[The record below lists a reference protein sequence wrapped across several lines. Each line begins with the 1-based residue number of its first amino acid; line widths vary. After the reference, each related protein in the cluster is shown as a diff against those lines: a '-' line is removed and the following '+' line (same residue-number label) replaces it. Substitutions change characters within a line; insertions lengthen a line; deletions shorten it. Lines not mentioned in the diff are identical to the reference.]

1 MVFQKVH
8 RIRQEAEPGLPAVT
22 EAPAAVVPVQ
32 VPPTGTG
39 VPAIPGVTEDTGALA
54 APGAP
59 GDASIPGNTSAP
71 VSTSAPADT
80 SAPAGTSAPAS
91 TGAPAAP
98 DAPTDPGPRLDGVRL
113 VMVNWRDPW
122 QSTAGGAEEYS
133 WRISRHLA
141 ERGAIVTFLTS
152 REPHQA
158 RVETRDGIVIRRM
171 GGRFTVYPRVL
182 AWLTLWRREYQLAF
196 DCMNGIP
203 FLCRLVLRRGTRV
216 VSVVH
221 HVHDLQFNAYFPA
234 PVAWLGRMLESVVAS
249 RVYRRCTTVTVSE
262 SSRRAMREKLG
273 WRAPIEIIHNGGLP
287 GPQKPLDDAPAPAD
301 MGCPAVVS
309 LGRLVVQKRVS
320 RVVDLAHALR
330 EEHPDLKVHIIGRG
344 PEGEP
349 LAEQVARD
357 GTGDR
362 VRLHGFLP
370 EEDKNSVLASCH
382 LHVTASEFEGWGL
395 TVIEAARLG
404 VPTVAYDVDGL
415 RDSVRDGETGW
426 LVREGEELADAVA
439 RALEELSDPRRAE
452 AVRRACRAWASR
464 FTWEASGARMT
475 RLVAGELG
483 LPGAAEPDG
492 PDTPAP
498 STTPV
503 TASIPGTP
511 VPDPLTPDDPG
522 APAARNTAAGRKAKT

>member
-1 MVFQKVH
+1 MVFQKAH
-8 RIRQEAEPGLPAVT
+8 RVCPETEPAVVT
-22 EAPAAVVPVQ
+22 PAPVGVPTQ
-32 VPPTGTG
+32 TG
-39 VPAIPGVTEDTGALA
+39 VETDTDVHGG
-54 APGAP
+54 PE
-59 GDASIPGNTSAP
+59 
-71 VSTSAPADT
+71 VSTDL
-80 SAPAGTSAPAS
+80 
-91 TGAPAAP
+91 
-98 DAPTDPGPRLDGVRL
+98 GPRLDGVRL

-122 QSTAGGAEEYS
+122 QSTAGGAEEYA

-171 GGRFTVYPRVL
+171 GGKFTVYPRVM
-182 AWLTLWRREYQLAF
+182 AWLALWRREYQLAF

-203 FLCRLVLRRGTRV
+203 FLCRLVLRRRTRV
-216 VSVVH
+216 VSIVH
-221 HVHDLQFNAYFPA
+221 HVHDLQFNAYFPR
-234 PVAWLGRMLESVVAS
+234 PIAWLGRFIESTVAS

-273 WRAPIEIIHNGGLP
+273 WRAPIEVIHNGGLP
-287 GPQKPLDDAPAPAD
+287 GPQKPLDDVPSPSD
-301 MGCPAVVS
+301 LGSPAVVS

-320 RVVDLAHALR
+320 QVVDLARGLGD
-330 EEHPDLKVHIIGRG
+330 EYPDLKVHIIGRG
-344 PEGEP
+344 PEGAP
-349 LAEQVARD
+349 LAERIERD

-362 VRLHGFLP
+362 VVLHGFLP

-426 LVREGEELADAVA
+426 LVREGENLVDVVD
-439 RALEELSDPRRAE
+439 RALKELSDPYRAE
-452 AVRRACRAWASR
+452 EVRRACHAWASR

-475 RLVAGELG
+475 RLVARELG
-483 LPGAAEPDG
+483 LPGGAE
-492 PDTPAP
+492 PAP
-498 STTPV
+498 SHP
-503 TASIPGTP
+503 S
-511 VPDPLTPDDPG
+511 G
-522 APAARNTAAGRKAKT
+522 APDTAAGRKAKR

>member
-32 VPPTGTG
+32 VPNGTG
-39 VPAIPGVTEDTGALA
+39 APAGPNVPAV
-54 APGAP
+54 PGAP
-59 GDASIPGNTSAP
+59 F
-71 VSTSAPADT
+71 
-80 SAPAGTSAPAS
+80 S

-98 DAPTDPGPRLDGVRL
+98 TDASTPFSTDAPAAPDVPTDLGPRLDGVRL

-171 GGRFTVYPRVL
+171 GGRFTVYPRVM
-182 AWLTLWRREYQLAF
+182 AWLALWRREYQLAF
-196 DCMNGIP
+196 DCMNGVP
-203 FLCRLVLRRGTRV
+203 FLCRLVLRRSTRV

-234 PVAWLGRMLESVVAS
+234 PVAWLGRTLESAVAS

-301 MGCPAVVS
+301 MGRPAVVS

-320 RVVDLAHALR
+320 RVVDLARALR

-426 LVREGEELADAVA
+426 LVREGEELADVVA

-475 RLVAGELG
+475 RLVARELG
-483 LPGAAEPDG
+483 LPGASEPDA
-492 PDTPAP
+492 PATDAPVPAP
-498 STTPV
+498 G
-503 TASIPGTP
+503 TAPTPGTP
-511 VPDPLTPDDPG
+511 VPDPLTSDDPG

>member
-1 MVFQKVH
+1 MVFPKVH
-8 RIRQEAEPGLPAVT
+8 RVRQEAEPDLPAVA
-22 EAPAAVVPVQ
+22 EAPAVTVPVQ
-32 VPPTGTG
+32 ADTG
-39 VPAIPGVTEDTGALA
+39 VR
-54 APGAP
+54 
-59 GDASIPGNTSAP
+59 
-71 VSTSAPADT
+71 
-80 SAPAGTSAPAS
+80 
-91 TGAPAAP
+91 P
-98 DAPTDPGPRLDGVRL
+98 DLGPRLDGVRL

-122 QSTAGGAEEYS
+122 QSTAGGAEEYA

-171 GGRFTVYPRVL
+171 GGRFTVYPRVM

-221 HVHDLQFNAYFPA
+221 HVHDLQFNAYFPR
-234 PVAWLGRMLESVVAS
+234 PIAWLGRFVESAVAS

-262 SSRRAMREKLG
+262 SSRRAMRDKLG

-287 GPQKPLDDAPAPAD
+287 APRTSLRPRSSSPERHPY
-301 MGCPAVVS
+301 PAVVS

-320 RVVDLAHALR
+320 RVVDLAGRLR
-330 EEHPDLKVHIIGRG
+330 DEYPDLRVHIIGRG
-344 PEGEP
+344 PEGAP
-349 LAEQVARD
+349 LADRIARD

-362 VRLHGFLP
+362 VHLHGFLS
-370 EEDKNSVLASCH
+370 EEDKNDVLASCH

-426 LVREGEELADAVA
+426 LVRDGEELADVVA
-439 RALEELSDPRRAE
+439 RALKELSDPRRAE

-475 RLVAGELG
+475 RLVARELG
-483 LPGAAEPDG
+483 LPGATEHDGTGPDAPETPG
-492 PDTPAP
+492 VHHLPDTPDA
-498 STTPV
+498 
-503 TASIPGTP
+503 AD
-511 VPDPLTPDDPG
+511 VPDPLGTADTPD
-522 APAARNTAAGRKAKT
+522 TAVGKKATM

>member
-22 EAPAAVVPVQ
+22 GAPAAVVPVQ
-32 VPPTGTG
+32 VPTGTG
-39 VPAIPGVTEDTGALA
+39 APA

-59 GDASIPGNTSAP
+59 G
-71 VSTSAPADT
+71 
-80 SAPAGTSAPAS
+80 S
-91 TGAPAAP
+91 TGAPV
-98 DAPTDPGPRLDGVRL
+98 DLGPRLDGVRL

-122 QSTAGGAEEYS
+122 QSAAGGAEEYS

-171 GGRFTVYPRVL
+171 GGRFTVYPRVM
-182 AWLTLWRREYQLAF
+182 AWLALWRREYQLAF

-203 FLCRLVLRRGTRV
+203 FLCRLVLRRSTRV
-216 VSVVH
+216 VSIVH

-234 PVAWLGRMLESVVAS
+234 PVAWLGRTLESAVAS

-301 MGCPAVVS
+301 MGRPAVVS

-320 RVVDLAHALR
+320 RVVDLARALR

-483 LPGAAEPDG
+483 LPGAAEPDAPATDAPAPALG
-492 PDTPAP
+492 TTPTPGAAPTSGTPAP
-498 STTPV
+498 
-503 TASIPGTP
+503 
-511 VPDPLTPDDPG
+511 DPPTSDDPG